1 MAAEKP
7 LDPQYRTVISN
18 KGEVLLNRFVNFLIK
33 TACALSKPFFPVKV
47 YGPRKLPIKK
57 TLLVGNHISGWDP
70 LMYTLWSK
78 TPISFVYKAEFRK
91 SAFLRWV
98 FDGLDFIPVH
108 RGKVDLN
115 ATKCVLRQ
123 LEGEKIVGLFP
134 EGTRN
139 PNVDCLQ
146 EFHTGAAMFAIKS
159 RAPLRPFYIWEKTKI
174 FHRNYIIVG
183 EEFSLEEFY
192 GQALSKEVLQE
203 ATDIIRRH
211 VDDLRVQLN
220 GILAERGVKRRKRTK
235 KEMEKIQKYNEKQKT
250 LAKEIAKQ
258 QSQEGK

>member
-1 MAAEKP
+1 M
-7 LDPQYRTVISN
+7 N
-18 KGEVLLNRFVNFLIK
+18 KFVYFLVK
-33 TACALSKPFFPVKV
+33 TACVLAKPFYPVKV
-47 YGPRKLPIKK
+47 YGPRKLPAKK
-57 TLLVGNHISGWDP
+57 TLLIGNHISGWDP

-78 TPISFVYKAEFRK
+78 SPVSFVYKAEFRK

-98 FDGLDFIPVH
+98 FDGMDFVPVH

-115 ATKCVLRQ
+115 ATKSILRQ
-123 LEGEKIVGLFP
+123 LQNERIVGLFP

-159 RAPLRPFYIWEKTKI
+159 HAPLRPFYIWEKTKI
-174 FHRNYIIVG
+174 LRRNYIIVG
-183 EEFSLEEFY
+183 EEFTLDEFY
-192 GQALSKEVLQE
+192 DQPVSKELLE
-203 ATDIIRRH
+203 RATEVVRQR
-211 VDDLRVQLN
+211 VDDLRIKLN
-220 GILAERGVKRRKRTK
+220 EILAQKGVKRRKRTK
-235 KEMEKIQKYNEKQKT
+235 KEIEKINKYNEKQKT